1 MSQRASRF
9 SCLSVVLAMSA
20 CGCADYSLKGNADE
34 LAEFDSSDSLTV
46 PAPPSL
52 RLDVLP
58 PYNQTDGALLSESF
72 TVQAG
77 EGPIVLEMSTPTRVS
92 GLLTGYDATPQTLIE
107 VPGEVVRVIGRLD
120 AWVPDTIIGAS
131 VVSDDNGRFSLSLV
145 PNDAYVLA
153 WVPES
158 PTDLPLVVALDQSI
172 SGRTMDLSRYL
183 DYGVPFVGRV
193 TDGDGAPVEG
203 LPVALVEP
211 TSGVTGVT
219 VLTDAG
225 GRYALRANPG
235 EWLVR
240 VGSAAVL
247 GVPVQEILVEVPDEG
262 VFMPVQYGDL
272 SQDHLVDGEIVNLAG
287 ETVRGVIVRL
297 VSRSLD
303 DTPDGSLVTEADTS
317 SNGRFSVRV
326 QPGEYD
332 VYLLPAANSGYSPSR
347 LPEPVRFEAGRS
359 DLGVMTLRPQ
369 VTATGTL
376 VNSESLPL
384 AGVLVR
390 AKEVD
395 FEGNVFETV
404 TDDFGNF
411 SVPVSDGTLNWT
423 FTPSSDSLA
432 AVTHMTLSPQEVMAQ
447 ETFTLS
453 EGELVQGQV
462 VWDDEPVRFASIE
475 LGDEEGR
482 VYGRALTNDKGE
494 FSFRID
500 WR

>member
-1 MSQRASRF
+1 MSQSTRPYAG
-9 SCLSVVLAMSA
+9 LSLLVLLGA
-20 CGCADYSLKGNADE
+20 CADYSMNEKADAA
-34 LAEFDSSDSLTV
+34 AEFDTSDSLTV
-46 PAPPSL
+46 PAPPTL
-52 RLDVLP
+52 RFDVLP
-58 PYNQTDGALLSESF
+58 PYNQTDGALLSETF
-72 TVQAG
+72 TAQAG
-77 EGPIVLEMSTPTRVS
+77 EGAIVLEMSTPTRVT
-92 GLLTGYDATPQTLIE
+92 GVLTGYDATPQTLIE

-131 VVSDDNGRFSLSLV
+131 VVSDDNGRFELSLV
-145 PNDAYVLA
+145 PNEAYVLA

-158 PTDLPLVVALDQSI
+158 PSDLPMVVALDQSI
-172 SGRTMDLSRYL
+172 SGRTMDLSQYL

-193 TDGDGAPVEG
+193 TDSDGAPVEG

-211 TSGVTGVT
+211 TTGVTGVT
-219 VLTDAG
+219 VLTDSN
-225 GRYALRANPG
+225 GRYALRTSPG
-235 EWLVR
+235 EWRVR

-247 GVPVQEILVEVPDEG
+247 GVPVQELLVEVPDEG
-262 VFMPVQYGDL
+262 VFVPVQYGDL
-272 SQDHLVDGEIVNLAG
+272 TSDHLVDGEIVNMDG
-287 ETVRGVIVRL
+287 ETVRGVIIRL

-369 VTATGTL
+369 VTASGAL
-376 VNSESLPL
+376 QNSEGLPL
-384 AGVLVR
+384 AGALVR
-390 AKEVD
+390 AKEAD

-404 TDDFGNF
+404 ADDFGKF
-411 SVPVSDGTLNWT
+411 SLSVSEGELNWT
-423 FTPSSDSLA
+423 FTPSTESLA
-432 AVTHMTLSPQEVMAQ
+432 AVTHMTLTAQ
-447 ETFTLS
+447 DLMDLETITLS
-453 EGELVQGQV
+453 EGEV
-462 VWDDEPVRFASIE
+462 VEGRVMWGDEPVRFGSIE
-475 LGDEEGR
+475 LGDQDDR
-482 VYGRALTNDKGE
+482 MYGRALTNDAGE

>member
-1 MSQRASRF
+1 MSQPTRLLYG
-9 SCLSVVLAMSA
+9 LSVAVALSA
-20 CGCADYSLKGNADE
+20 CTDSSISGNRDE
-34 LAEFDSSDSLTV
+34 AAEFDSSDSLTV
-46 PAPPSL
+46 PAPPTL
-52 RLDVLP
+52 RFDVLP

-72 TVQAG
+72 TAQAG
-77 EGPIVLEMSTPTRVS
+77 DGRIVLEMSTPTRVT
-92 GLLTGYDATPQTLIE
+92 GVLTGYDATPRTLIE
-107 VPGEVVRVIGRLD
+107 VPGEVVRVLGRLD

-131 VVSDDNGRFSLSLV
+131 VVTDDTGRFDLSLV
-145 PNDAYVLA
+145 PNEAYVLA

-158 PTDLPLVVALDQSI
+158 PSDLPLIVALDQSI
-172 SGRTMDLSRYL
+172 TGRTMDLSQYL

-211 TSGVTGVT
+211 TTGVAGVT
-219 VLTDAG
+219 VLTDSG

-235 EWLVR
+235 EWMVR
-240 VGSAAVL
+240 VGSAEL
-247 GVPVQEILVEVPDEG
+247 RGVPVQELLVEVPDEG
-262 VFMPVQYGDL
+262 VFVPVQYGDL
-272 SQDHLVDGEIVNLAG
+272 TGDHLVDGEIVNTSD

-303 DTPDGSLVTEADTS
+303 DTPDGRLVTEADTS

-369 VTATGTL
+369 VTVAGAL
-376 VNSESLPL
+376 VNGENLPL
-384 AGVLVR
+384 AGALVR
-390 AKEVD
+390 AKEAD

-404 TDDFGNF
+404 TDDYGNF
-411 SVPVSDGTLNWT
+411 SLDVSDGTLTWT
-423 FTPSSDSLA
+423 FTPTTESLA
-432 AVTHMTLSPQEVMAQ
+432 AVTHMTLTAQ
-447 ETFTLS
+447 ELQALETITLS
-453 EGELVQGQV
+453 EGELVEGQV
-462 VWDDEPVRFASIE
+462 IWGDVPIRFGSIE
-475 LGDEEGR
+475 LRDEDDR
-482 VYGRALTNDKGE
+482 LYGRALTDDAGE

>member
-1 MSQRASRF
+1 MSQILRYVSG
-9 SCLSVVLAMSA
+9 LSLLLTLSA
-20 CGCADYSLKGNADE
+20 CTEDYSVNGKGEDV
-34 LAEFDSSDSLTV
+34 AEFDTSDGLTV
-46 PAPPSL
+46 PAPPTL

-72 TVQAG
+72 TAEAG
-77 EGPIVLEMSTPTRVS
+77 DGPILLEMSTPTRVS
-92 GLLTGYDATPQTLIE
+92 GVLTGYDATPQTLIE

-131 VVSDDNGRFSLSLV
+131 VVTDDNGRFSLSLV
-145 PNDAYVLA
+145 PNEAYVLA

-193 TDGDGAPVEG
+193 TDGDGEPVEG

-211 TSGVTGVT
+211 TTGVTGVT

-235 EWLVR
+235 EWMVR

-247 GVPVQEILVEVPDEG
+247 GVPVQEILVDVPEEG
-262 VFMPVQYGDL
+262 VVVPVQYGDL
-272 SQDHLVDGEIVNLAG
+272 TSDHLVDGEIVNMAG

-369 VTATGTL
+369 VTATGEL
-376 VNSESLPL
+376 VNNENLPL
-384 AGVLVR
+384 AGALVR
-390 AKEVD
+390 AKEAD

-411 SVPVSDGTLNWT
+411 NLAVSEGALNWT
-423 FTPSSDSLA
+423 FTPSTESLA
-432 AVTHMTLSPQEVMAQ
+432 AVTHMTLSAQELSAQ
-447 ETFTLS
+447 ETIMLS
-453 EGELVQGQV
+453 EGEIVEGQV
-462 VWDDEPVRFASIE
+462 VWGDEPLRFASIE
-475 LGDEEGR
+475 LGDEDGR
-482 VYGRALTNDKGE
+482 VYGRALTNDAGE